1 MTYPPRFAGVGW
13 WGEADN
19 PFERI
24 QVMAESIEQLHARI
38 ASLTADN
45 QRLEASVPKPRTLTL
60 KVSAKGAVQLNG
72 LRRFPTTLY
81 KDEWLRLFDE
91 ITEAGVRGFI
101 AKHDAELRSKGDPLP
116 DDEQ

>member
-1 MTYPPRFAGVGW
+1 M
-13 WGEADN
+13 GEADN
-19 PFERI
+19 SVRKI
-24 QVMAESIEQLHARI
+24 NVMAESIEQLHARI

-60 KVSAKGAVQLNG
+60 IVSAKGAVQLNG

-81 KDEWLRLFDE
+81 KDEWLRIFDE
-91 ITEAGVRGFI
+91 ITEDGVREFI
-101 AKHDAELRSKGDPLP
+101 KKHDTELRSKGDPLP